1 MIMKI
6 SEFKK
11 QIREN
16 IVEILSEK
24 TYAGP
29 DAIKAAKED
38 THYNKLTSTAKTDI
52 INTLKKG
59 GEAELE
65 EGELDEMARTA
76 AKLTIADKET
86 AEAVKEKFKGK
97 WLEKMID
104 IIMAAG
110 SEGISQPEVAKMLDK
125 VQPAI
130 NPQVRAL
137 TASGVIKLTGAAPSE
152 PKEKEPKV
160 KMFKP
165 KAAALP
171 KDDAPEDVVDT
182 YYKADDEDMGFDDE
196 KEPTKADISKNAGSK
211 FSSTGDKYKALIKQM
226 KDIADKYKA
235 ASGEEAKMYV
245 DQLKDLTKEK
255 KKLEAMLNPSI
266 GDEEEEF

>member
-1 MIMKI
+1 MKI

-11 QIREN
+11 QIKEN
-16 IVEILSEK
+16 IIEILSEK

-29 DAIKAAKED
+29 DAVEPAKKD
-38 THYNKLTSTAKTDI
+38 PHFSKLNTATKTNI

-86 AEAVKEKFKGK
+86 AEAIKEKFKGK

-104 IIMAAG
+104 IIMDAG
-110 SEGISQPEVAKMLDK
+110 AEGISQPEVAKMVDK

-165 KAAALP
+165 KKAALP
-171 KDDAPEDVVDT
+171 KDEAPEDVKDT
-182 YYKADDEDMGFDDE
+182 YYDVDAEDTGFDDE
-196 KEPTKADISKNAGSK
+196 KEPSKADISKNVGSK
-211 FSSTGDKYKALIKQM
+211 FASTGDKYKALIRQM

-245 DQLKDLTKEK
+245 DLLKDLTKEK
-255 KKLEAMLNPSI
+255 KRLEAMLNPSM
-266 GDEEEEF
+266 GDEDEEF

>member
-1 MIMKI
+1 MKI

-11 QIREN
+11 QIKEN
-16 IVEILSEK
+16 IIEILSEK

-29 DAIKAAKED
+29 DAVESAKKD
-38 THYNKLTSTAKTDI
+38 PHYNKLTPSTKTNI
-52 INTLKKG
+52 ISTLKKG

-65 EGELDEMARTA
+65 EAELDEMARTA
-76 AKLTIADKET
+76 ANLTIADKET
-86 AEAVKEKFKGK
+86 AEAIKEKFKGK

-104 IIMAAG
+104 IIMDAG
-110 SEGISQPEVAKMLDK
+110 SAGISQPEVAKMLGK

-137 TASGVIKLTGAAPSE
+137 TASGVLKLTGAAPAEPKVKE
-152 PKEKEPKV
+152 PKE

-165 KAAALP
+165 KKAAMP
-171 KDDAPEDVVDT
+171 KDEAPEDVVDT
-182 YYKADDEDMGFDDE
+182 WYSSDEEDTFDE
-196 KEPTKADISKNAGSK
+196 KEPSKADISKNAGSK
-211 FSSTGDKYKALIKQM
+211 FTSTQDKYKALVKQM

-245 DQLKDLTKEK
+245 DMLKDLTKEK
-255 KKLEAMLNPSI
+255 KKLEAILNPSI
-266 GDEEEEF
+266 GDEEEF